1 MDLEFATEYFE
12 TTPSTARKINV
23 IANGVDV
30 MDIAKEVIG
39 DLDAETIVKL
49 FGDNEALLDEIG
61 IDFVKDYF
69 DLKETEED

>member
-1 MDLEFATEYFE
+1 MDLEFNAKYFE
-12 TTPSTARKINV
+12 TTPNNAYTINV
-23 IANGVDV
+23 VATCVDV
-30 MDIAKEVIG
+30 MDIAKEVID

-61 IDFVKDYF
+61 VEYVKAYF

>member
-1 MDLEFATEYFE
+1 MDLEFTTEYFE

-69 DLKETEED
+69 DLKKTEED

>member
-1 MDLEFATEYFE
+1 MDLEFTTEYFE